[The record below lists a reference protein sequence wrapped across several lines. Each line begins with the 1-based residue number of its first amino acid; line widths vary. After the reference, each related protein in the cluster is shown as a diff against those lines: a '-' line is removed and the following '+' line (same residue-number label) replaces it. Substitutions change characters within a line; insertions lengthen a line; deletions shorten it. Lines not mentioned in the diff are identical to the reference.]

1 MRTLSDNIYLI
12 CHQEKPTEHKTMKKF
27 RKQDSEKYF
36 EEKKPVRLVDTQ
48 EYMEMI
54 RALLEDGQEVSMIV
68 TGNSM
73 RPFLKHRRDKICM
86 KKTDRKLRKGDIV
99 FYRRENGQ
107 YVMHRILK
115 CGDQSYTLL
124 GDGQIVPESGI
135 RQEQIFARITKVQV
149 RGKWIGPENFRW
161 RFFEHIWIRFCGIRK
176 LGLSFSSKVQNL
188 KKSSKEI
195 HNETVRA
202 AGKWKDGTF
211 QEIFDDWKWI
221 LHYSVRYRWTIF
233 FYTFLG
239 MVSTSLGLL
248 SSIAGKY
255 LIDIVTGYQMNK
267 AGMIFGVMAGSFAVS
282 LILNGGISR
291 IMVKLNTNISNDIRA
306 DLFEQILDV
315 SWLGLSKY
323 QNGDMLS
330 RFNQDIETVGSNAV
344 SWLPAVVIAFYHFLA
359 TFLVLFYYDKVMA
372 GIALGSAP
380 FVVLMS
386 QFMMKKQ
393 RDCQKKVREMSSRMM
408 TFEAETFYNMDMIK
422 SLGIS
427 LHCSTCLKKL
437 QEQYKKITL
446 DYNLF
451 SIKTKAVLSVVG
463 MAIQFTAFGYCLF
476 RLWTHAIT
484 YGTMTLFLQQ
494 RNSLSGAFQN
504 LVSIIPSFLNSSVSA
519 HRLRELTEL
528 PKEIHS
534 MQNQKDLFLTKGGL
548 EVRLENVTFSYTK
561 GKQVFRESDFCACPG
576 EIVALVGTSGEGK
589 TTLLRLILGLIE
601 PDTGKAILKAQD
613 KTEQKLNADTRVCFS
628 YVPQGNT
635 LLAGSIA
642 ENLSIAKEGASR
654 EEMKTALEMAC
665 AWEFVKKLPEGLETK
680 LGERGKGLSEGQS
693 QRIAIARALLR
704 NAPVILLDEATS
716 ALDEET
722 EKKLLKNIL
731 EKAPEKT
738 CIVTTHRPGVLRLCR
753 RVYRVED
760 GKIAEQKQDFSGQ
773 SDCRTVRHRN
783 FSG

>member
-1 MRTLSDNIYLI
+1 
-12 CHQEKPTEHKTMKKF
+12 
-27 RKQDSEKYF
+27 
-36 EEKKPVRLVDTQ
+36 
-48 EYMEMI
+48 
-54 RALLEDGQEVSMIV
+54 
-68 TGNSM
+68 
-73 RPFLKHRRDKICM
+73 
-86 KKTDRKLRKGDIV
+86 
-99 FYRRENGQ
+99 
-107 YVMHRILK
+107 
-115 CGDQSYTLL
+115 
-124 GDGQIVPESGI
+124 
-135 RQEQIFARITKVQV
+135 
-149 RGKWIGPENFRW
+149 
-161 RFFEHIWIRFCGIRK
+161 
-176 LGLSFSSKVQNL
+176 
-188 KKSSKEI
+188 
-195 HNETVRA
+195 
-202 AGKWKDGTF
+202 
-211 QEIFDDWKWI
+211 
-221 LHYSVRYRWTIF
+221 
-233 FYTFLG
+233 
-239 MVSTSLGLL
+239 
-248 SSIAGKY
+248 
-255 LIDIVTGYQMNK
+255 
-267 AGMIFGVMAGSFAVS
+267 
-282 LILNGGISR
+282 
-291 IMVKLNTNISNDIRA
+291 
-306 DLFEQILDV
+306 
-315 SWLGLSKY
+315 
-323 QNGDMLS
+323 MLS

-451 SIKTKAVLSVVG
+451 SIKTKAVLSVLG
-463 MAIQFTAFGYCLF
+463 MAVQFTAFGYCLF

-548 EVRLENVTFSYTK
+548 EVRLENVTFSYIK

-601 PDTGKAILKAQD
+601 PDTGKVILKAQD
-613 KTEQKLNADTRVCFS
+613 GTEQKLNADTRVCFS

-722 EKKLLKNIL
+722 EEKLLKNIL

-760 GKIAEQKQDFSGQ
+760 GKIAEM
-773 SDCRTVRHRN
+773 SDLGEERK
-783 FSG
+783 

>member
-315 SWLGLSKY
+315 SWLELSKY

-654 EEMKTALEMAC
+654 EEMKTALERAC
-665 AWEFVKKLPEGLETK
+665 ALEFFKKLPEGLETK

>member
-1 MRTLSDNIYLI
+1 
-12 CHQEKPTEHKTMKKF
+12 MKKF

-73 RPFLKHRRDKICM
+73 RPFLKHGRDKICM

-124 GDGQIVPESGI
+124 GDGQIVLESGI

-176 LGLSFSSKVQNL
+176 LGFSFSSKVQNL

-195 HNETVRA
+195 HNETIRA

-239 MVSTSLGLL
+239 TVSTSLGLL

-315 SWLGLSKY
+315 SWLELNKY

-451 SIKTKAVLSVVG
+451 SIKTKAVLSVLG

-534 MQNQKDLFLTKGGL
+534 IQNQKDLFLTKGGL

-613 KTEQKLNADTRVCFS
+613 GTEQKLNADTRVCFS

-665 AWEFVKKLPEGLETK
+665 AWEFVKKLQEGLETK

-753 RVYRVED
+753 RVYRMED
-760 GKIAEQKQDFSGQ
+760 GKIAEM
-773 SDCRTVRHRN
+773 SDLGEERK
-783 FSG
+783 